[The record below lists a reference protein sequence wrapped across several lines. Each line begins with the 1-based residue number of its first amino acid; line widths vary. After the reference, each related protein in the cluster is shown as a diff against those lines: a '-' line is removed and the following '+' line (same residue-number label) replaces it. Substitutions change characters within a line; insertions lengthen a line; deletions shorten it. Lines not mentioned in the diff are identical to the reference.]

1 MPESAGKPP
10 HTAPSPRPRRR
21 GGRPSLDEA
30 GQLRDRILDAATE
43 LLLRDGYGATSIES
57 IADRAGVSKRTF
69 YSRFTDKPA
78 LMSAVVARIID
89 TQRPSADA
97 PLIAGE
103 TLEAMLRH
111 LAAVI
116 LRAALTPQLLALHR
130 LIVAESQRFPDLA
143 TAVARAGG
151 REEAI
156 GIIGE
161 LLLRHAGAA
170 ALTKATANFA
180 AEQFLQLIVSLPQM
194 RALGL
199 GTPMNPR
206 ELDAW
211 ARRSVAI
218 FLGGIAGLSR
228 AR

>member
-1 MPESAGKPP
+1 MPQGAGKPFLN
-10 HTAPSPRPRRR
+10 AASPPPKRR

-89 TQRPSADA
+89 TQRPPADA

-103 TLEAMLRH
+103 TLDAMLRH
-111 LAAVI
+111 LAALI

-143 TAVARAGG
+143 KAVARAGG
-151 REEAI
+151 RAEAI
-156 GIIGE
+156 AVISE
-161 LLLRHAGAA
+161 LLLHHAGAA
-170 ALTKATANFA
+170 ALTKASANFA

-199 GTPMNPR
+199 GTPMKPR

-211 ARRSVAI
+211 VRRSVAI
-218 FLGGIAGLSR
+218 FLGGIANL
-228 AR
+228 

>member
-1 MPESAGKPP
+1 
-10 HTAPSPRPRRR
+10 
-21 GGRPSLDEA
+21 
-30 GQLRDRILDAATE
+30 LRDRILDAATE